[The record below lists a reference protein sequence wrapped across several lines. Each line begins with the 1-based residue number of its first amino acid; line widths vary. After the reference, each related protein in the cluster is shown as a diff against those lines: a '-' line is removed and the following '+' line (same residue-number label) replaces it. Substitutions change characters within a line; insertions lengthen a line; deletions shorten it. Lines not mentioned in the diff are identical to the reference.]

1 MTNKQTIE
9 LVLPTGFKCVDIK
22 VQLKP
27 DNSPPPITQNVSTQ
41 TPHIPPPLKR
51 STCEIKKRSTCEA
64 CKNHYHD

>member
-27 DNSPPPITQNVSTQ
+27 DNSPLVISPEVKQTGTQ

-51 STCEIKKRSTCEA
+51 STCQIKKRSTCEA
-64 CKNHYHD
+64 CHHD